1 MKVLRIRTATN
12 NPEDNLPIILEVKV
26 RAAKATVAP
35 NKETR
40 DVAAAKAKAAANL
53 VANLVQADKL
63 VAQAVRKA
71 Q

>member
-26 RAAKATVAP
+26 RAAKAT
-35 NKETR
+35 
-40 DVAAAKAKAAANL
+40 AAAKKAARDAAAARARAAANL
-53 VANLVQADKL
+53 VANPVQADKL